1 MNVPSRSKKN
11 SFWAKGQGTGANFL
25 QIPETVQGAGGV
37 TAQRTQQNNEIYG
50 AHIPT
55 TKGYDNQRKFIPPSK
70 NGANGSLTNQKG
82 EIIQFWVTDVQA
94 EFGIT
99 GSVAQSRRKRQ
110 FFPHH
115 INQPKIIVKGI
126 TQSSAEY
133 NQLAKFIRVAQVYAL
148 SERSFALNGITTNKI
163 VTSTSGRPSQTFY
176 DPTIKLYIKGGGTDT
191 KRNHKGSHPDWVL
204 TGFAKNIQAGAERH
218 VYAQE
223 FQFEFISLT
232 AQGGAMWSDTLAN
245 YRQIASWMQIFK
257 SRHQGWYDTKS
268 EHVGVVV
275 APGPNGENRPT

>member
-11 SFWAKGQGTGANFL
+11 PFWAKGKGTGASFL
-25 QIPETVQGAGGV
+25 SIPEVVQGKGGV
-37 TAQRTQQNNEIYG
+37 TVARARQNNEIYG

-55 TKGYDNQRKFIPPSK
+55 TKGYDNQRTFTPAAA
-70 NGANGSLTNQKG
+70 NGWNGSLTNQKG
-82 EIIQFWVTDVQA
+82 EIIRFWVTDVIA
-94 EFGIT
+94 DFGIT
-99 GSVAQSRRKRQ
+99 GSTAQSRRKRQ

-115 INQPKIIVKGI
+115 MNQPKVVVKGI
-126 TQSSAEY
+126 TASSAEY

-148 SERSFALNGITTNKI
+148 SERSFAQNGTITNKI
-163 VTSTSGRPSQTFY
+163 VTRSPGQPSQTFF
-176 DPTIKLYIKGGGTDT
+176 DPTIKLYVKGGGTDT
-191 KRNHKGSHPDWVL
+191 TRNHKGSHPDWIL
-204 TGFAKNIQAGAERH
+204 EGFIKNIQAGAERH

-232 AQGGAMWSDTLAN
+232 AFGGAMWSDTIAN

-257 SRHQGWYDTKS
+257 DRNKGWYDTKS

-275 APGPNGENRPT
+275 AEGPNGENRPT